1 MKSLPIGIQSIRD
14 IIEQGFAYVDKTAIL
29 YGLIKKKGVY
39 FLSRPRRFGKSL
51 TCSTLEAIFQGK
63 KELFHGLDIA
73 NTDYDWK
80 EYPVIRLDFSDII
93 HTTMQALEE
102 SLKLEFAR
110 IAQRYGTDLSTASS
124 TGEQFK
130 DIILQVAA
138 KHGPVVII
146 IDEYDKPIIDH
157 IGNPELALQMRSF
170 MKSLYGI
177 LKGAHV
183 EANLRFLLM
192 TGVSKFSKVSVFS
205 ELNNLNDLTLD
216 RQAATLCGYTQQ
228 ELELVFAQHIENF
241 ASHANITKDAL
252 LEKLQYWYDGFK
264 FSKSGARVYNPFSI
278 LNCLDKKD
286 FTNYWFASGTP
297 SFMMHFVQKNPA
309 VTQQIMT
316 LETEQLTIAQMDK
329 LSLETYFDNMV
340 LIFLQAGYL
349 TIASYDD
356 ATRLYNLS
364 YPNFEVRLS
373 MTEQI
378 FELIAHINAPKVASM
393 EYRLKK
399 ALQEDDIQGFCHGM
413 RDFFA
418 LLPHTVVIER
428 EKFYQGVFFTVAKLI
443 GARIDAEQAT
453 SRGFIDAVLEGH
465 KNTYVIEFKKDKTPA
480 IALKQIQTKE
490 YDTKFGIEGTKP
502 VVLVG
507 INFDY
512 SPDTGV
518 TLDWLV
524 QDECSLKK
532 SHV

>member
-1 MKSLPIGIQSIRD
+1 MQNLPVGVSTFEK
-14 IIEQGFAYVDKTAIL
+14 IINSNCTYVDKTKIL
-29 YGLIKKKGVY
+29 YELIQSPSAY

-63 KELFHGLDIA
+63 KDLFQGLDIA
-73 NTDYDWK
+73 NTDYDWQ

-124 TGEQFK
+124 AGEQFK

-157 IGNPELALQMRSF
+157 IGNPELAFQMRSF

-216 RQAATLCGYTQQ
+216 RQAATLCGYTQSELENVFSEHIARLAQ
-228 ELELVFAQHIENF
+228 ELNLSRQKTLDMLKFWYNGYRF
-241 ASHANITKDAL
+241 SDAG
-252 LEKLQYWYDGFK
+252 Q
-264 FSKSGARVYNPFSI
+264 RMYNPFSI
-278 LNCLDKKD
+278 LNCLHKGK
-286 FTNYWFASGTP
+286 FANYWFASGTP

-316 LETEQLTIAQMDK
+316 LETEQITIAQMDK

-524 QDECSLKK
+524 QERTNL
-532 SHV
+532 